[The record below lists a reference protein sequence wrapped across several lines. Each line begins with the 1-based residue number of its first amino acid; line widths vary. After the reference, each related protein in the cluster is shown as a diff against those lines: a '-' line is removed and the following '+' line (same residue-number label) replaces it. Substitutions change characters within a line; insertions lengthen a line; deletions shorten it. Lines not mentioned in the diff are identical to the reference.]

1 MIGRISGTA
10 WLAIGL
16 ALAALVVLAASV
28 WASGEPDGLER
39 VAEDLGFIDQ
49 GAEPG
54 FQVLPDYTL
63 PGLEGT
69 VSTLVAGLIGVAVIF
84 GLMLVLGRVLAR
96 RQA

>member
-39 VAEDLGFIDQ
+39 VAGDLGFIDQ

>member
-16 ALAALVVLAASV
+16 ALTALVVLVASV